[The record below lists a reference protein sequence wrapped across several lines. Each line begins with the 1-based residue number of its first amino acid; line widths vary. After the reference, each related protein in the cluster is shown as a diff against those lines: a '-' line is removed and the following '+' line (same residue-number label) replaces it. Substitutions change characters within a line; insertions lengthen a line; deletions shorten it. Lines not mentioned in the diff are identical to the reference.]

1 MCPEEIW
8 ANYSSK
14 LKNYIIK
21 HVADRYEA
29 EDILQEVGIR
39 IQTNADKLKNVSNI
53 EAWLYRV
60 AYNLIVDYF
69 RRTNKY
75 SLMENIREIPIQVTP
90 EQENYNKETAE
101 CLLQLVELLPKNYRE
116 AIIESDYNGKKQ
128 KVLGQKWGI
137 SYSGSKTRIQRARKK
152 LKDTLLNCCQVE
164 SDNSGNIIE
173 FRNKDNNGNE
183 FSCIECKKCESYFM
197 KVSKT

>member
-14 LKNYIIK
+14 LKNYIMK

-69 RRTNKY
+69 RRTSKY

-101 CLLQLVELLPKNYRE
+101 CLLQLVGLLPESYRE

-173 FRNKDNNGNE
+173 FRNKDNNGTE
-183 FSCIECKKCESYFM
+183 FSCIECKKIY
-197 KVSKT
+197 KWAL